1 MSTQVTDVP
10 PNGNGEHTEPEQ
22 PQSTTTAVVQPE
34 QPKAEAPKEEGPKR
48 APMGFGKMGVI
59 LTSLNELWQLAKII
73 LESGMAP
80 RGLNTVAKVT
90 VAIQFGAEFGVPPL
104 AAVRGVAVIEG
115 QPSWKGDMA
124 LALCRA
130 SGLLDNF
137 KKWHEGEGM
146 KRKAIVVSKRKDDPE
161 PMRTEF
167 NVDDAILAGLWG
179 MTSRNGEP
187 MPWKQYPDRMLYY
200 RALGFNLRDNFPE
213 VMMGTVTAEERA
225 DYPPA
230 TDVTPISATSAPR
243 ALAAAPP
250 PDPLLVGLGLV
261 TGTAPAAKPP
271 AEEAFVLVDPPKP
284 AEEAKPT
291 RIAQKD
297 CSHPEMPPSRIP
309 AGKTRACP
317 DCLGEL
323 QGDPLPRRSRK

>member
-10 PNGNGEHTEPEQ
+10 TNGNGEHEPDE
-22 PQSTTTAVVQPE
+22 PQSTTTPVAAPE
-34 QPKAEAPKEEGPKR
+34 QPKAEATKEPPKEEGPKR
-48 APMGFGKMGVI
+48 PPMGFGKTGVI

-90 VAIQFGAEFGVPPL
+90 VAIQFGAEFGVPAL
-104 AAVRGVAVIEG
+104 ASVRGVAVIEG

-124 LALCRA
+124 LALVRS
-130 SGLLDNF
+130 SGLCSAY
-137 KKWHEGEGM
+137 KKWFEGEGM
-146 KRKAIVVSKRKDDPE
+146 KRKAFVATQRVDSGE
-161 PMRTEF
+161 PFVTEF
-167 NVDDAILAGLWG
+167 SVDDAVLAGLWG
-179 MTSRNGEP
+179 MTSRSGEP

-250 PDPLLVGLGLV
+250 PDPLLASIGVV
-261 TGTAPAAKPP
+261 QAKAAPP

-284 AEEAKPT
+284 AARAARARKAKPP
-291 RIAQKD
+291 KVD
-297 CSHPEMPPSRIP
+297 CAHPTIKPSDIP
-309 AGKTRACP
+309 AGETRRCP
-317 DCLGEL
+317 GCFEEL
-323 QGDPLPRRSRK
+323 RRDPV